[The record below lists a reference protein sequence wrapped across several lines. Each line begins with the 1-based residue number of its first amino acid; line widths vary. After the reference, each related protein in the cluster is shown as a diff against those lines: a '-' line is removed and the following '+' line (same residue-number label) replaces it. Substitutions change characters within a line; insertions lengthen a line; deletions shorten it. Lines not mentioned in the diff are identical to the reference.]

1 MDLLDRLAVAL
12 GTSAYQLGLVLAYYG
27 WLIAPAVVSLVL
39 VTVAVI
45 KVLPRQRRREDLS
58 GQERRV
64 R

>member
-1 MDLLDRLAVAL
+1 MDLMERLAAAV
-12 GTSAYQLGLVLAYYG
+12 GTPAPDLRLVLAYYT
-27 WLIAPAVVSLVL
+27 WLIAPAVLSFTL
-39 VTVAVI
+39 VTIAVL